1 MASARLI
8 YDDRLPTEYDG
19 EDPDVPRLIGW
30 DGAGLAERPIRKARM
45 REMRGEPSRA
55 QVARF
60 TDERRTPTPREVA
73 AASIGMYDAAWA
85 RIEAWKGGAA

>member
-1 MASARLI
+1 MAGARLI

-45 REMRGEPSRA
+45 REMRGGPNRVPA
-55 QVARF
+55 ARF
-60 TDERRTPTPREVA
+60 TAEPKAPTPREVA

-85 RIEAWKGGAA
+85 RIKAWKGGAA